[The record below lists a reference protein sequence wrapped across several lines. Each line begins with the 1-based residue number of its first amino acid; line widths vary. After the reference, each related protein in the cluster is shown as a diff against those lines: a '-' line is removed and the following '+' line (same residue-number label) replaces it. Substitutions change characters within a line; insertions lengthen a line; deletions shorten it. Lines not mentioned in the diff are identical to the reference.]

1 MEDQSEDTIEHEE
14 IFATVPISH
23 MDIAQ
28 RWFSFLFPRIL
39 HGYLVCGGRPAET
52 DSSIIYCAEAAFSA
66 KCQNEFDH
74 HNVIGNHV
82 PDGKYYYGSPSK
94 TNTGAFVFYN
104 GKWKFLYDSYAGEL
118 TKAANNGGMG
128 FGQNMIIY

>member
-1 MEDQSEDTIEHEE
+1 MVQLS
-14 IFATVPISH
+14 IS
-23 MDIAQ
+23 Q
-28 RWFSFLFPRIL
+28 NLTRF
-39 HGYLVCGGRPAET
+39 LVCGGRPAET

-82 PDGKYYYGSPSK
+82 PDGKYYYDSSSK

-118 TKAANNGGMG
+118 TKAAKWLPADEEVVEMLNGAQ
-128 FGQNMIIY
+128 GQVH